1 MECNLFAWTFNC
13 EELIPT
19 LNARS
24 KTIKLGKWWIYIV
37 KYILPLVIAIV
48 WIGGVLDIINTGS
61 MHELIVFG
69 VLTVILIAL
78 TAIFTKMPATNED
91 WDKTEYRL

>member
-1 MECNLFAWTFNC
+1 M
-13 EELIPT
+13 
-19 LNARS
+19 
-24 KTIKLGKWWIYIV
+24 
-37 KYILPLVIAIV
+37 IAIV

>member
-1 MECNLFAWTFNC
+1 M
-13 EELIPT
+13 
-19 LNARS
+19 
-24 KTIKLGKWWIYIV
+24 KLAKSLVYIF
-37 KYILPLVIAIV
+37 KQILPLVIGSV

-69 VLTVILIAL
+69 VLTVILLAL
-78 TAIFTKMPATNED
+78 TFIFTKMPATNED

>member
-1 MECNLFAWTFNC
+1 M
-13 EELIPT
+13 I
-19 LNARS
+19 
-24 KTIKLGKWWIYIV
+24 G
-37 KYILPLVIAIV
+37 IV

-69 VLTVILIAL
+69 VLTVILLAL
-78 TAIFTKMPATNED
+78 TFIFTKMPATNED